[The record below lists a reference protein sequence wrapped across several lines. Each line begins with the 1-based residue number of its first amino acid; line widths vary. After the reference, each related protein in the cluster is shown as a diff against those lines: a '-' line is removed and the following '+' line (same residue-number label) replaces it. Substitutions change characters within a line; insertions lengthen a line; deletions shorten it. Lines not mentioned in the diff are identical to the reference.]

1 MNILETYGQRLAGLL
16 FKGEKAKFLLLVH
29 FMLPFFAINSTILFA
44 QQDYSAVQTPQRSMY
59 TFIHYQLEGNTD
71 LKKAALPFELA
82 GVDESEKQDLAEKL
96 KRVLDAKGLMV
107 IPEKMPADSNYVDP
121 ISGEQRF
128 TPFAELPDIYL
139 EKVKGGWYFSA
150 YSCGRVPALFEE
162 NFSSITLFVVDHLP
176 SWAMQHWLGLYIW
189 QHLALFGWILIGFV
203 LMKSFQFFLENYV
216 KRITQRTKTE
226 WDDNLLKEVESPIG
240 YLFLAL
246 FLKLTY
252 TQLLLPITVSV
263 WIAGTLTVAKDVI
276 IFWIIYRLVNVLCEY
291 LTYLTAKTKNTFDDQ
306 LVPLVR
312 KSLKVFTVIIGVIFI
327 LQNNGVN
334 VTAFITGLGIGGLAF
349 ALAAKDTLANLF
361 GSVTIF
367 LDRPFGIGDWIK
379 TGSTEGIVE
388 EVGFRST
395 RIRTFYNS
403 QISVPNSIMAN
414 AEIDNLGR
422 RVYRRVYTML
432 NLTYDTPPEKIEA
445 FTEGIKAI
453 IRANPKMRQDYYEVH
468 FNNFGAHSLDVMV
481 YAFFKVPDWSEE
493 LQQKHYFFLQIVRLA
508 KDLEV
513 EFAFPTQT
521 LHIASQASPE
531 KVDPAASY
539 SEEQLVERLSAY
551 DREGPKSKP
560 ENFDL
565 KMKNGQTVAIKAGT

>member
-1 MNILETYGQRLAGLL
+1 MYEKKYSLLLL
-16 FKGEKAKFLLLVH
+16 FIGL
-29 FMLPFFAINSTILFA
+29 ILFA
-44 QQDYSAVQTPQRSMY
+44 SVPLIGQNKVNSAVISPQRSLY
-59 TFIHYQLEGNTD
+59 TFIHYQMDDNENLGRASIPFSHAVADTLEQR
-71 LKKAALPFELA
+71 ELA
-82 GVDESEKQDLAEKL
+82 AKL
-96 KRVLDAKGLMV
+96 KRILDTRGLMV
-107 IPEKMPADSNYVDP
+107 DPSEAPSDTHYVEP
-121 ISGEQRF
+121 MSGEQRY
-128 TPFAELPDIYL
+128 TPFGELPEIYL
-139 EKVKGGWYFSA
+139 EKVNGGWYFST
-150 YSCGRVPALFEE
+150 YSVNRIPELYEASVSRL
-162 NFSSITLFVVDHLP
+162 TLIAIDHLP
-176 SWAMQHWLGLYIW
+176 EWAMNRWLGLFIW
-189 QHLALFGWILIGFV
+189 QHIALFMWILIGLI
-203 LMKSFQFFLENYV
+203 LMKVFQYVLENYV
-216 KRITQRTKTE
+216 KRLTERTKTE
-226 WDDNLLKEVESPIG
+226 WDDNLLAQVDAPIG

-252 TQLLLPITVSV
+252 TQLLLPVNVSS
-263 WIAGTLTVAKDVI
+263 WLSGSLSLIRDVI
-276 IFWIIYRLVNVLCEY
+276 IFWIIYRLVNVLCDY

-379 TGSTEGIVE
+379 AGDAEGIVE

-403 QISVPNSIMAN
+403 QISVPNSVMAN

-422 RVYRRVYTML
+422 RQYRRVFTML
-432 NLTYDTPPEKIEA
+432 NITYDTPPKKIEA

-468 FNNFGAHSLDVMV
+468 FNNFGAHSLDIMV
-481 YAFFKVPDWSEE
+481 YAFFRVPDWSEE
-493 LQQKHYFFLQIVRLA
+493 LQQKHNFFLQIVRLA
-508 KDLEV
+508 ADLEV

-521 LHIASQASPE
+521 LHIASQAEATKLPE
-531 KVDPAASY
+531 RESI
-539 SEEQLVERLSAY
+539 SEDEMVEKLMAY
-551 DREGPKSKP
+551 DRDARKANLSEL
-560 ENFDL
+560 EL
-565 KMKNGQTVAIKAGT
+565 KDKNGQSISIKSGS